1 MFINYFYQVCFLVVL
16 IIDVKMIFDIFRL
29 KELGEAV
36 LVSRR
41 KYDKKNIGIILC
53 TLFIIYSF
61 TPLLWYWRSFG
72 TVIFVLFLLMLPL
85 FYIRINKKP
94 AIYAECIVLRFRVLN
109 WSCVKYFEIREGKN
123 KSTLIVGI
131 EYRKYFIGIKDTE
144 KLIWDITNEEID
156 EMNKVFI
163 LKQIECL

>member
-1 MFINYFYQVCFLVVL
+1 MFISYFYQVCFLVVL

-94 AIYAECIVLRFRVLN
+94 AIYEECIVLRFRMLN
-109 WSCVKYFEIREGKN
+109 WSCVKYFEIHEGKN

-144 KLIWDITNEEID
+144 KLIWDIKNEEID